1 MYIDRE
7 VAMAE
12 QRRNVNGT
20 EPQIM
25 ATLGNHQWKNYLLE
39 KTRRSGMAD
48 NKKKLF
54 YLKNIKIQS
63 QVAKNHR
70 SIPLAVQ
77 ITLRKSSTNWPS
89 LLSSSHQPNRAWAQL

>member
-39 KTRRSGMAD
+39 NTRRSGMAD
-48 NKKKLF
+48 NKKNYF
-54 YLKNIKIQS
+54 ILKHKDPIS
-63 QVAKNHR
+63 GC
-70 SIPLAVQ
+70 
-77 ITLRKSSTNWPS
+77 
-89 LLSSSHQPNRAWAQL
+89 